1 MILYSTASRPAL
13 IIFDGYRDKRPDLEA
28 DHSPP
33 SSAKVKNV
41 EAMPQLHI
49 ILHVNI

>member
-1 MILYSTASRPAL
+1 VV
-13 IIFDGYRDKRPDLEA
+13 KRLGCED

-41 EAMPQLHI
+41 WSYNSIPPIHLHGM
-49 ILHVNI
+49 VFS